1 MTAPDHS
8 EALIRAA
15 ANGLDEAV
23 ARFPDELVEA
33 ASMAGARRR
42 SLARLLAR
50 LNADAP
56 DRRGLAPEPEL

>member
-1 MTAPDHS
+1 VTAPDKS

-15 ANGLDEAV
+15 ANGLDDAV

-33 ASMAGARRR
+33 AAMASARRR
-42 SLARLLAR
+42 SLAGLLAR

-56 DRRGLAPEPEL
+56 ARRGLAPEPEL